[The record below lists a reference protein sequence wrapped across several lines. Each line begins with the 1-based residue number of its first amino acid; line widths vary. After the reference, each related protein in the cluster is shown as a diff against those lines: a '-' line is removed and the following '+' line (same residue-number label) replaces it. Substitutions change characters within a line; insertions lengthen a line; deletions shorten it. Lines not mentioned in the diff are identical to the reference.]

1 MKQYKIAVFDLDGT
15 ILDTA
20 EGLLAAVKYTIDKMG
35 LTMLSDEQ
43 LLTFIGPPIQD
54 SFEYLQCCTS
64 LWRLRNLE
72 SAFLPRI

>member
-43 LLTFIGPPIQD
+43 LLTFIGPPIQGFVCKGI
-54 SFEYLQCCTS
+54 SFGG
-64 LWRLRNLE
+64 
-72 SAFLPRI
+72 